1 MKSFFQFL
9 NESAAQQAARLGLK
23 GDGHGGWYDRST
35 GEFVAKTEKGTLRF
49 YNKRQQVGKADP
61 DQTELEKNISDPNFN
76 DPALQQ
82 QQEPAPEEVPQPTS
96 DDLRAQADQ
105 MDAEAAEMQV
115 QQEAERQAA
124 VMSKVQS
131 PDIASGPP
139 PVPKTKGT
147 LTIAFGRFNP
157 PHAGHMHLMDMAAL
171 AAQSED
177 GDYIIVPSRSNDPK
191 KNPLE
196 PDTKVSMMRQLF
208 PQHAARIQND
218 QNTRTIFDV
227 LKKAHND
234 GYTNVRIV
242 GGADRVKEFD
252 KLANNYNGTLYQ
264 FDNIEVTS
272 AGDRD
277 PDSEGVEGLSA
288 SRMRLAAAE
297 NDFNTYYQH
306 LHSEQPIIDPET
318 GEPMMEIDPETGEE
332 VPTMQLVPLVNR
344 RMAKQMFSDTRAS
357 MGINEEW
364 GIWEMAP
371 KFDYQT
377 LRENYVSKSIFKIGE
392 LVENLNTGL
401 IGRIIRRGTNY
412 LICVTEDKIMF
423 KSWIKDVSEAVV
435 NGTEN
440 GGVPADQRLVGT
452 DSHRKYVE
460 SMTPGSSWG
469 LQFINK
475 YRKK

>member
-1 MKSFFQFL
+1 MKNFFQFL
-9 NESAAQQAARLGLK
+9 SESASQQAARMGLV
-23 GDGHGGWYDRST
+23 GDGHGGWYDRFS
-35 GEFVAKTEKGTLRF
+35 GEFVAKTEKGKLKF
-49 YNKRQQVGKADP
+49 YNKRQKVGGKDP
-61 DQTELEKNISDPNFN
+61 KQTETEKNYSDPNFV
-76 DPALQQ
+76 DPAIQQ
-82 QQEPAPEEVPQPTS
+82 QA
-96 DDLRAQADQ
+96 
-105 MDAEAAEMQV
+105 AAELDMLA
-115 QQEAERQAA
+115 QQQAA
-124 VMSKVQS
+124 MDPAAQQMV
-131 PDIASGPP
+131 AAEEP
-139 PVPKTKGT
+139 PVNYLPVEKTKGT
-147 LTIAFGRFNP
+147 LTVAFGRFNP
-157 PHAGHMHLMDMAAL
+157 PHLGHLQLMDTAAL
-171 AAQSED
+171 SAEAEGS
-177 GDYIIVPSRSNDPK
+177 DYIIVPSRSHDAK
-191 KNPLE
+191 KNPLD
-196 PDTKVSMMRQLF
+196 PDSKVAIMRQMF
-208 PQHAARIQND
+208 PQHSERIAND
-218 QNTRTIFDV
+218 VSTRTIFDV

-234 GYTNVRIV
+234 GYANVRIV
-242 GGADRVKEFD
+242 GGADRVKEFE
-252 KLANNYNGTLYQ
+252 KLSNNYNGNLYA
-264 FDNIEVTS
+264 FDNIEVVS

-297 NDFNTYYQH
+297 GDFKTFRAGM
-306 LHSEQPIIDPET
+306 PPEMR
-318 GEPMMEIDPETGEE
+318 PKDVRAI
-332 VPTMQLVPLVNR
+332 
-344 RMAKQMFSDTRAS
+344 FDTVRLS

-435 NGTEN
+435 NGTEK

-460 SMTPGSSWG
+460 SMVPGSSWG